1 MFVKKR
7 NYDNCIQKV
16 RINVGTLVGLDSDEE
31 AYIVMKELPTF
42 EMLGLRNFQQ
52 EGEEGLLHYIK
63 DILPSIIVDHNFYE
77 DENKKMS
84 NEDLAKLIFERVD
97 LSTKVINDYI
107 NASFFTRKRVT
118 DNN

>member
-16 RINVGTLVGLDSDEE
+16 RINVGTLVGLDSDDE

-42 EMLGLRNFQQ
+42 EMLGLRNAQQ
-52 EGEEGLLHYIK
+52 DGEEGLLRYIK
-63 DILPSIIVDHNFYE
+63 DILPIIIVDHNFYE

-84 NEDLAKLIFERVD
+84 NDDLARLIFERID

-118 DNN
+118 DNK

>member
-31 AYIVMKELPTF
+31 AYLVLKELPTF
-42 EMLGLRNFQQ
+42 QMIGLKNAQQ
-52 EGEEGLLHYIK
+52 NGEDGLLHYIEE
-63 DILPSIIVDHNFYE
+63 ILPSIIADHNFYE

-84 NEDLAKLIFERVD
+84 NEDVTKLIFERID

-107 NASFFTRKRVT
+107 NASFFTRKRVK
-118 DNN
+118 DNK